1 MAAAETKFLILE
13 QLGILENTWS
23 RPCMGVK
30 VFQGHLD
37 GHDKLVH
44 AIQQVDVVISAL
56 AIPQHL
62 NQLKIIEAIKVAGNI
77 KRFVPSEF
85 GNEVDRV
92 FGLPPFQSIFDNKK
106 KIRRA
111 TEAAGIPYT
120 YVTANSFAAYFID
133 FLLHPHEQRD
143 EVIAYGSGEAKAVL
157 NFEED
162 VAADTIKAVNDSR
175 TLNRVIIYRP
185 PENIV
190 SQLQMISLLEMKT
203 GRKLHKRASQLLPFF
218 PSFSFGAALPHPENV
233 RISILHNIFIKGDQ
247 MRFELGEKDLE
258 ASSLYP
264 DYKYISF
271 NKLLSRC
278 ILDKPNVKLAAF

>member
-1 MAAAETKFLILE
+1 MGHPTYAYV
-13 QLGILENTWS
+13 
-23 RPCMGVK
+23 RPTSYASNYSMFQSLCEFKCMGVK

-37 GHDKLVH
+37 EHDKLVH

-62 NQLKIIEAIKVAGNI
+62 DQLKIIEAIKVAGNI

-120 YVTANSFAAYFID
+120 S
-133 FLLHPHEQRD
+133 
-143 EVIAYGSGEAKAVL
+143 VL

-203 GRKLHKRASQLLPFF
+203 GRKLHKVHIPEEEALCHTQKMFAS
-218 PSFSFGAALPHPENV
+218 PSPSCTTFGAALPHPENV